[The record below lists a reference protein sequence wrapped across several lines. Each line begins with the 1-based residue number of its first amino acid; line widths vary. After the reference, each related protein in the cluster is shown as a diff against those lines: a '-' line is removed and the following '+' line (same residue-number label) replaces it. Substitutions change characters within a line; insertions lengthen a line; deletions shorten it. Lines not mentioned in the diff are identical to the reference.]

1 MTVKKNRSLLMFIHH
16 IFTSH
21 LTMCLECSRDPCRH
35 GAAILWGDRQYVIS
49 KSSNAV
55 KVLRATE
62 KRNSLSR
69 LRGEEGRPAGKRD
82 N

>member
-1 MTVKKNRSLLMFIHH
+1 
-16 IFTSH
+16 
-21 LTMCLECSRDPCRH
+21 MCLGCSRDPCRH

-49 KSSNAV
+49 KLSNAV
-55 KVLRATE
+55 NVLRAVE
-62 KRNSLSR
+62 KRKSLSR